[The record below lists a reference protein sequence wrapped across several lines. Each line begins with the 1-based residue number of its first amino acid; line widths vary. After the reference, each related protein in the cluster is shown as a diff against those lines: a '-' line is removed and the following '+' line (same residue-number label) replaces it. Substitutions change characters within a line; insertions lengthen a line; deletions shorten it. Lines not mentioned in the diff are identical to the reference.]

1 MWMGG
6 PHKFKVFNC
15 LEKNDI
21 EDTHG
26 VASSNWQVGQTTQV
40 RGGKMRS
47 LVLLRGGRITECIHG
62 LHAERFTPRSVT

>member
-6 PHKFKVFNC
+6 PHKFKFWF
-15 LEKNDI
+15 EKDI

-40 RGGKMRS
+40 RGGKNEKLGAS
-47 LVLLRGGRITECIHG
+47 LGRTDYGVHPWFAC
-62 LHAERFTPRSVT
+62 